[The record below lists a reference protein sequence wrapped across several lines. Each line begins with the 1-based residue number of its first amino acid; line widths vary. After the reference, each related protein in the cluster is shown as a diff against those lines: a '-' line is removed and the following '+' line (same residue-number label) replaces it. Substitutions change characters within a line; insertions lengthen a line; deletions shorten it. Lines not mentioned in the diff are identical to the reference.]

1 MLHRNLLFDKSK
13 KRFEREPLLTA
24 NVEGLKLETSVSL
37 YVSCLALSV
46 PCSFCK
52 SYVKAKS
59 ELSGESLLVVSLF
72 KLLKHWRR
80 RKGHTY
86 NHKHRRKVLI
96 L

>member
-46 PCSFCK
+46 PCSFWK
-52 SYVKAKS
+52 TYVKAKS
-59 ELSGESLLVVSLF
+59 ELAGESLSVISLF
-72 KLLKHWRR
+72 KLLTHWRR
-80 RKGHTY
+80 RKGHT
-86 NHKHRRKVLI
+86 NNAITNTSVSFL
-96 L
+96 